1 MRRGGF
7 VRAPPSGIENAPNL
21 RLDLANTY
29 GGIHMKPVPI
39 AVVGLVAL
47 AGCSREIE
55 SPSDRTQVG
64 ATSNSRLKRIL
75 IAAVACFALGS
86 TSAQAQDMAL
96 NKPASASSTENNR
109 TDLRPALGN
118 DGNSSTRWSSSFVD
132 NQWWQVDLGSI
143 SQLDRVELN
152 WETAYASRY
161 RIQTRTSTLDS
172 WSTAA
177 TATISSPGLRVHTF
191 PVRNARYVRIQ
202 GDQRATGWGISL
214 WDVRVFG
221 PTSSPPAPDG
231 DGDGV
236 PDSTDQCPTQPGP
249 ASNGGCPSSADCP
262 TGQYLA
268 RYWSNQTLSGLPV
281 LSRCE
286 ALINND
292 FGTGSPAGVPA
303 DGFSARYEG
312 TVNFDAGDYEFAL
325 GGDDGVRLYIDGVRV
340 IDRWVDQAFT
350 TYRHTQTMAAGRHTV
365 RVEFYEN
372 RGLARVD
379 LDFAKLTQAPLTGFP
394 NTFNT
399 GVPPGTALEPHNG
412 NLTVNTAG
420 AVISNRLINGC
431 VTVNAANV
439 TIRRSKIVCN
449 GPSAIWSGSTGLLV
463 EDTEVD
469 CNNAAGRTAITPQ
482 GYTARRVNAHSCD
495 NILWASRNVLI
506 EDSYIHDPIP
516 CCGPTQPHTDAIQ
529 VPAGGSNIRVE
540 HNTVYGGYLSQANFG
555 NAAISASASP
565 GTSVTNVVVNN
576 NVLAGGGYTLYCP
589 GADGGFTWTNNR
601 FSRVFVSTV
610 GGFGPLYFTCEQHTH
625 SGNVYHET
633 GSPL

>member
-1 MRRGGF
+1 
-7 VRAPPSGIENAPNL
+7 
-21 RLDLANTY
+21 
-29 GGIHMKPVPI
+29 MKPVPI
-39 AVVGLVAL
+39 AVVGLLAI

-55 SPSDRTQVG
+55 FPSDRTQAG
-64 ATSNSRLKRIL
+64 ATLNGRLKRIL
-75 IAAVACFALGS
+75 VAAVACFALAC
-86 TSAQAQDMAL
+86 TSAQAQDVAL

-109 TDLRPALGN
+109 TDLRPALAN
-118 DGNSSTRWSSSFVD
+118 DGNSSTRWSSNFVD
-132 NQWWQVDLGSI
+132 DQWWEVDLGSVRQI
-143 SQLDRVELN
+143 NRVELN

-161 RIQTRTSTLDS
+161 WIQTRPSTLDS

-177 TATISSPGLRVHTF
+177 AVTISSPGLRVHTF

-236 PDSTDQCPTQPGP
+236 PDSTDQCATQPGP
-249 ASNGGCPSSADCP
+249 VSNGGCPSSADCP
-262 TGQYLA
+262 TGQYMA

-286 ALINND
+286 GSINHD
-292 FGTGSPAGVPA
+292 FGTGSPPGVPA

-312 TVNFDAGDYEFAL
+312 RVNFDAGVYEFAL

-350 TYRHTQTMAAGRHTV
+350 TYRHTQTMTAGPHTV
-365 RVEFYEN
+365 RVEFYEDG
-372 RGLARVD
+372 GLARVD
-379 LDFAKLTQAPLTGFP
+379 LDFARVTQSPQTTGFP
-394 NTFNT
+394 NALNT
-399 GVPPGTALEPHNG
+399 GVPPGTTLEPHNG
-412 NLTVNTAG
+412 NLTVNTPG

-439 TIRRSKIVCN
+439 TIRRSKVVCN

-482 GYTARRVNAHSCD
+482 GYTARRVNAHGCE
-495 NILWASRNVLI
+495 NIFWASRNVLI

-516 CCGPTQPHTDAIQ
+516 CCTATQPHTDSIQ
-529 VPAGGSNIRVE
+529 IPAGGSNINID
-540 HNTVYGGYLSQANFG
+540 HNTVYGGYISQSNFG
-555 NAAISASASP
+555 NAAITGHRLP
-565 GTSVTNVVVNN
+565 LTDITINN
-576 NVLAGGGYTLYCP
+576 NLLAGGGYTVYCP
-589 GADGGFTWTNNR
+589 QGVGSNYRITNNR
-601 FSRVFVSTV
+601 FSRIFASTV
-610 GGFGPLYFTCEQHTH
+610 GGFGPWVDCTDEPGA
-625 SGNVYHET
+625 SGNVYHES
-633 GSPL
+633 GRPL